1 MIVTA
6 TPEKLHEL
14 LTYCMDFGKAM
25 LGDSG
30 EFYPF
35 GATLGPDGVVSAAG
49 GYDGKERPEPTEI
62 YNLLGKAFSS
72 RAIDGSIVAAALA
85 VNVNIPKQFSSP
97 APDGIRIHLESAGY
111 SRLIYVP
118 YALKKRGLIRKTM
131 EVTLFEPFAVQ
142 SKATM
147 FPGAADG

>member
-1 MIVTA
+1 MSVSV

-14 LTYCMDFGKAM
+14 LTYCIDFGKVM

-49 GYDGKERPEPTEI
+49 GYDGNERPKPAEI
-62 YNLLGKAFSS
+62 YGLLGKAFSS
-72 RAIDGSIVAAALA
+72 RAMEGSIVAAALA

-97 APDGIRIHLESAGY
+97 SPDGIRIHLEAIGF

-118 YALKKRGLIRKTM
+118 YVLNKRGLIHKTI

-142 SKATM
+142 SEATM
-147 FPGAADG
+147 FPGTADA